1 MLIGV
6 RFVGRKATVTVKAM
20 NRMAALAGVHMS
32 EAAQLKEDVDA
43 MKLESEK
50 EDFEV
55 SICFPPLL
63 LLAAVGLVIFT
74 HLLVFPPKSP
84 HT

>member
-6 RFVGRKATVTVKAM
+6 GFIGRKATVTVKAM

-55 SICFPPLL
+55 SICFPPSL
-63 LLAAVGLVIFT
+63 IISSRWISYIYSFT
-74 HLLVFPPKSP
+74 RFSP
-84 HT
+84 